1 MPEERD
7 PELLDCKITLFSK
20 TYLRGKNFSLDVS
33 NTDTNETLSIK
44 DLSKGN
50 TKYDTICCINK
61 YYILNSLLSIIL
73 IFFVVGF
80 DNEQVSIQ
88 VNGGGN
94 GTTLCC
100 WGAYSETEFQG
111 EVLNVRYDAYNK
123 GIYNSAQDM
132 GKLFKDATSIQLLDK
147 NCSVPY

>member
-1 MPEERD
+1 M
-7 PELLDCKITLFSK
+7 
-20 TYLRGKNFSLDVS
+20 
-33 NTDTNETLSIK
+33 
-44 DLSKGN
+44 
-50 TKYDTICCINK
+50 
-61 YYILNSLLSIIL
+61 SIIL

-88 VNGGGN
+88 VNGGAN

-100 WGAYSETEFQG
+100 WGVYSETEFQG
-111 EVLNVRYDAYNK
+111 EVLKFRYDAYNK
-123 GIYNSAQDM
+123 GTYNSAQDM

>member
-1 MPEERD
+1 MRH
-7 PELLDCKITLFSK
+7 CQSK
-20 TYLRGKNFSLDVS
+20 TCQKVTQNKIPYAVS
-33 NTDTNETLSIK
+33 MLE
-44 DLSKGN
+44 
-50 TKYDTICCINK
+50 
-61 YYILNSLLSIIL
+61 YILYFKQFFLSIIL

-88 VNGGGN
+88 VNGGAK

-100 WGAYSETEFQG
+100 WGVYSETAFQG
-111 EVLNVRYDAYNK
+111 EVLYVRYDAHNK

-147 NCSVPY
+147 NCGVPY

>member
-1 MPEERD
+1 MNKSQLKKGSD
-7 PELLDCKITLFSK
+7 
-20 TYLRGKNFSLDVS
+20 GKNNPL
-33 NTDTNETLSIK
+33 
-44 DLSKGN
+44 G
-50 TKYDTICCINK
+50 
-61 YYILNSLLSIIL
+61 ILNSFLSIIL

-100 WGAYSETEFQG
+100 WGVYSDTEFQG
-111 EVLNVRYDAYNK
+111 DVLNVRYDAYNK

-147 NCSVPY
+147 KCSVPY

>member
-1 MPEERD
+1 M
-7 PELLDCKITLFSK
+7 LI
-20 TYLRGKNFSLDVS
+20 
-33 NTDTNETLSIK
+33 
-44 DLSKGN
+44 
-50 TKYDTICCINK
+50 
-61 YYILNSLLSIIL
+61 YYTWNSFLSIIL

-100 WGAYSETEFQG
+100 WGVYSETAFQG
-111 EVLNVRYDAYNK
+111 EVLYVRYDAHNK

-132 GKLFKDATSIQLLDK
+132 GKLFKDAISIQLLDK
-147 NCSVPY
+147 NCGVPYWMLTEAIFETHILIPSFVFRNI

>member
-1 MPEERD
+1 M
-7 PELLDCKITLFSK
+7 
-20 TYLRGKNFSLDVS
+20 
-33 NTDTNETLSIK
+33 
-44 DLSKGN
+44 
-50 TKYDTICCINK
+50 
-61 YYILNSLLSIIL
+61 SIIL

-100 WGAYSETEFQG
+100 WGVYSDTEFQG
-111 EVLNVRYDAYNK
+111 DVLHVRYDAYNK